1 MICKKC
7 NEFIEERVKF
17 CPKCGTPIEEI
28 SNNQNSLVDTIKE
41 HMNDGKD
48 ETNMYNIK
56 DINDNKVIG
65 GLAYF
70 LFFLPLIASPNSKY
84 GRFHANQG
92 LILLI
97 TVILFGVIDAIL
109 TNVIVA
115 VSWRLWFVA
124 SFINFVVWIPLFII
138 GIIGLINGFTGKAK
152 SLPIIGKYKII
163 K

>member
-7 NEFIEERVKF
+7 SESFEGRAKF
-17 CPKCGTPIEEI
+17 CPKCGTPTEETDNI
-28 SNNQNSLVDTIKE
+28 LSPLEGSMKKI
-41 HMNDGKD
+41 MNDGKD
-48 ETNMYNIK
+48 ETEMYDSK
-56 DINDNKVIG
+56 DINDNRIMG

-70 LFFLPLIASPNSKY
+70 LFFLPLVACPNSKY

-97 TVILFGVIDAIL
+97 AGILLGVIDAIL

-115 VSWRLWFVA
+115 VSWRLWFVVP
-124 SFINFVVWIPLFII
+124 FIGFVLWVPLFII
-138 GIIGLINGFTGKAK
+138 GIVGLINGFTGKAK
-152 SLPIIGKYKII
+152 ALPVIGKYRII